1 MKQVLRCFSRQ
12 VGATLAPTAT
22 LLATTLVVGCGS
34 VNTTYTRTTPSAT
47 AVPTKTQVNDALT
60 QIFLSAGEVRMFPSK
75 GGPLEVQV
83 DVINNGFS
91 YRGFSYRFDWVDAN
105 GSVIPSQLSVWK
117 TSNVPSGGS
126 TTIRAIAPSEAAT
139 DFRLQVR
146 RADE

>member
-1 MKQVLRCFSRQ
+1 VAA
-12 VGATLAPTAT
+12 VPATAILASAFVAAALTA
-22 LLATTLVVGCGS
+22 CGS

-47 AVPTKTQVNDALT
+47 AVPTNTQVNDALT
-60 QIFLSAGEVRMFPSK
+60 QIFLRAGEVRMFPSK

-105 GSVIPSQLSVWK
+105 GSVIPSQVSVWK

-126 TTIRAIAPSEAAT
+126 TTIRAIAPSESAT